1 MTKSMVVKSPCNVEN
16 NVIITMDYPTSC
28 KKINVREHEG
38 ANKNGQ
44 SRETG
49 SIGYI

>member
-28 KKINVREHEG
+28 
-38 ANKNGQ
+38 NKYMLENMKGQ
-44 SRETG
+44 TRMDNPEKPAA
-49 SIGYI
+49 IWYI